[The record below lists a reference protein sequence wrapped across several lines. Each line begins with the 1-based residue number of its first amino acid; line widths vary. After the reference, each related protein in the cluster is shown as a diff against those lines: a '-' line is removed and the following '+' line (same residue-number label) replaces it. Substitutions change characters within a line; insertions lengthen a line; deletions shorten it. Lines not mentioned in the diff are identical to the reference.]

1 MDTHDTNNKVNEEEI
16 SLKLVMETIKRNIRT
31 KNEMNIPTLIGNR
44 VHDNIMGYESVN
56 KNSTLKDLENANL
69 NCNIQNTTYSINSHR
84 PLVGKF
90 LVKGRE
96 VVHGEARRYVD
107 PIFIKQENFNRNVVQ
122 ILNKN
127 EKIDSLVI
135 TEIDHLKNFSNKL
148 EKQIKDISDKTA
160 EYKKEIEELNKI
172 INKQNIEYKKD
183 LENLLSQINISLS
196 SMVEKRTENILL
208 AFFKDIENERWLYK
222 LQEKSNNMNTIP
234 PKIEGANFEINYSKF
249 NEMYGGSE
257 KEIKD
262 ICSQFLNFFMGC
274 KNVLDIGSGRGI
286 FLELLKENGIKG
298 YGIDVDDDLI
308 EYCKRKGLDVKKD
321 EAYSHLD
328 GLGDNSVDGIF
339 MAHVIEHLPK
349 EETVHLMKLFSKKL
363 KENSYAVI
371 ALPNILNISVS
382 SNTFYLDPTHINHLH
397 PEVLKFLLRENGF
410 KDIQE
415 RFYQPFPAESKLNKI
430 ECLKGENVKD
440 FEDINRNF
448 DILNQ
453 VLFGYRDY
461 AVIAKNNG

>member
-1 MDTHDTNNKVNEEEI
+1 VATFETQDNEVDVEEI
-16 SLKLVMETIKRNIRT
+16 NYQIVMETIKGNIRER
-31 KNEMNIPTLIGNR
+31 NEMNILPETRI
-44 VHDNIMGYESVN
+44 HYDNTMGYESVI
-56 KNSTLKDLENANL
+56 KGSILKDLENANPS
-69 NCNIQNTTYSINSHR
+69 CNIQNTTYSINSHR
-84 PLVGKF
+84 PFVGTF

-96 VVHGEARRYVD
+96 LVNGETRRYVD
-107 PIFIKQENFNRNVVQ
+107 PIIIKQESFNRNIVR
-122 ILNKN
+122 ILNEREKN
-127 EKIDSLVI
+127 DSLLNV
-135 TEIDHLKNFSNKL
+135 EVEYLRNHSNEL
-148 EKQIKDISDKTA
+148 EKQIVEISEQT
-160 EYKKEIEELNKI
+160 EECKKEIEGLRKI
-172 INKQNIEYKKD
+172 LNKQNIEYKKD
-183 LENLLSQINISLS
+183 LKNLLSQINASLS

-222 LQEKSNNMNTIP
+222 LQEKSNKMSSIP
-234 PKIEGANFEINYSKF
+234 PKVESANFEINYSKF
-249 NEMYGGSE
+249 NEMFGGSE

-262 ICSQFLNFFMGC
+262 ISSQFLNFFTGC

-286 FLELLKENGIKG
+286 FLELLKENGIKS

-328 GLGDNSVDGIF
+328 SLEDNSLDGIF

-349 EETVHLMKLFSKKL
+349 EETVHLIKLFSEKL
-363 KENSYAVI
+363 KENSYIVI

-415 RFYQPFPAESKLNKI
+415 RFYQPFPVESKLIEI
-430 ECLKGENVKD
+430 ECPMGEKVKY
-440 FEDINRNF
+440 FEDINSNF

-461 AVIAKNNG
+461 AVIAKK